1 MSGTIYVLTDGDYS
15 DYHIEAVF
23 TNKEKAEK
31 IAEEYG
37 FDMEEYINGKIDYDG
52 HYYSVELNQLGEVI
66 STYSYPSNSKNFEH
80 HITLRRY
87 DKEFGEKV
95 YNITFPIFLKKKNEN
110 KAIKI
115 VSEYFTILKANN
127 ILTGEDVNVMEKN
140 ANAILFGD
148 E

>member
-87 DKEFGEKV
+87 DKGFGEKV

>member
-52 HYYSVELNQLGEVI
+52 HYYSVELNHQ
-66 STYSYPSNSKNFEH
+66 TK
-80 HITLRRY
+80 
-87 DKEFGEKV
+87 
-95 YNITFPIFLKKKNEN
+95 
-110 KAIKI
+110 
-115 VSEYFTILKANN
+115 
-127 ILTGEDVNVMEKN
+127 
-140 ANAILFGD
+140 
-148 E
+148 